1 MRHYILLGISLF
13 YILNPSAGIW
23 EIIPDNIP
31 IIGNLDEVA
40 AVLII
45 IDALKNIRK
54 KKKSSSP
61 NKDLVD

>member
-1 MRHYILLGISLF
+1 MRYYVLIIIALF
-13 YILNPSAGIW
+13 YLLNPSAGVW

-40 AVLII
+40 AVLLI

-54 KKKSSSP
+54 NKEEKKKE
-61 NKDLVD
+61 L

>member
-13 YILNPSAGIW
+13 YILNPSAGLW
-23 EIIPDNIP
+23 ELIPDNLP

-45 IDALKNIRK
+45 IDSLKNIRK
-54 KKKSSSP
+54 KKEDS
-61 NKDLVD
+61 